1 LKNIGLPNETIH
13 LVYLAH
19 GGQKMIIYPAID
31 IIDGKCVR
39 LQQGSYSE
47 VTIFGDSPVEM
58 AMKWES
64 QGAEYLH
71 VVDLD
76 GARAGS
82 SENAEVIKQIASKL
96 TIPVQLGGG
105 IRSLDTIERILSYG
119 VSRVILGTSAVNNQE
134 MLRAALKEYKEK
146 IVVGIDAK
154 DGMVA
159 IHGWEQTS
167 DFTAIDFARIVEG
180 LGTKTI
186 IYTDISRDGMLK
198 GPNLVAM
205 GDMANSVGVEVIASG
220 GVSCLK
226 DVIDLKFT
234 GVSGLIV
241 GKALYTGNID
251 LSEAI
256 NSLK

>member
-1 LKNIGLPNETIH
+1 LNT
-13 LVYLAH
+13 
-19 GGQKMIIYPAID
+19 MIIYPAID
-31 IIDGKCVR
+31 IIDGRCVR
-39 LQQGSYSE
+39 LQQGSYSD

-76 GARAGS
+76 GARSGN

-105 IRSLDTIERILSYG
+105 IRSLDVIEKILSYG
-119 VSRVILGTSAVNNQE
+119 VSRVILGTSAVNDQE
-134 MLRAALKEYKEK
+134 MLTTALKEYKDK
-146 IVVGIDAK
+146 IAVGIDAK

-159 IHGWEQTS
+159 IHGWEKTS
-167 DFTAIDFARIVEG
+167 DFTAIDFARKVEG

-205 GDMANSVGVEVIASG
+205 SEMAKSVGIEVIASG

-226 DVIDLKFT
+226 DILKLKST
-234 GVSGLIV
+234 GVRGVIV
-241 GKALYTGNID
+241 GKALYTGNVN
-251 LSEAI
+251 LKEAI
-256 NSLK
+256 NSIK

>member
-1 LKNIGLPNETIH
+1 
-13 LVYLAH
+13 
-19 GGQKMIIYPAID
+19 MIIYPAID

-39 LQQGSYSE
+39 LQQGSYSD

-64 QGAEYLH
+64 QGARYLH

-76 GARAGS
+76 GAKAGK

-105 IRSLDTIERILSYG
+105 IRSLDTIETILSYG
-119 VSRVILGTSAVNNQE
+119 ISRVILGTSAVNDQR
-134 MLRAALKEYKEK
+134 MLKLALREYKGK

-154 DGMVA
+154 DGRVA
-159 IHGWEQTS
+159 IHGWEKTS
-167 DFTAIDFARIVEG
+167 AFTAVDFARTVEG
-180 LGTKTI
+180 YGTKTI

-205 GDMANSVGVEVIASG
+205 SDMAKSVGIEVIASG

-226 DVIDLKFT
+226 DILDLKAT
-234 GVSGLIV
+234 GVRGVIV
-241 GKALYTGNID
+241 GKALYTGDID
-251 LSEAI
+251 LTEAI

>member
-1 LKNIGLPNETIH
+1 MVL
-13 LVYLAH
+13 
-19 GGQKMIIYPAID
+19 KMIIYPAID

-39 LQQGSYSE
+39 LQQGSYSN
-47 VTIFGDSPVEM
+47 VTIFGDNPVEM

-64 QGAEYLH
+64 QGARYLH

-76 GARAGS
+76 GAKSGNS
-82 SENAEVIKQIASKL
+82 DNIEVIKQIASKL
-96 TIPVQLGGG
+96 TIPIQLGGG
-105 IRSLDTIERILSYG
+105 IRSLDTIEKILSNG
-119 VSRVILGTSAVNNQE
+119 VSRAILGTSAVNDQE
-134 MLRAALKEYKEK
+134 MLKLALKEYKDK
-146 IVVGIDAK
+146 IAVGIDAK

-159 IHGWEQTS
+159 IHGWEKTS
-167 DFTAIDFARIVEG
+167 DFTAIDFARRVEE

-205 GDMANSVGVEVIASG
+205 SEMAKAVGIEVIASG

-226 DVIDLKFT
+226 DITDLKAT
-234 GVSGLIV
+234 DVRGVIV

-251 LSEAI
+251 LKEI
-256 NSLK
+256 IDSLKE

>member
-1 LKNIGLPNETIH
+1 MN
-13 LVYLAH
+13 
-19 GGQKMIIYPAID
+19 KMIIYPAID
-31 IIDGKCVR
+31 IINGKCVR
-39 LQQGSYSE
+39 LQQGSYSD

-58 AMKWES
+58 ALKWES
-64 QGAEYLH
+64 QGAQYLH

-76 GARAGS
+76 GARSGNS
-82 SENAEVIKQIASKL
+82 DNAEVIKQIASKL

-105 IRSLDTIERILSYG
+105 IRSLDTIEKILSSG
-119 VSRVILGTSAVNNQE
+119 VNRVILGTAAVNNQE
-134 MLRAALKEYKEK
+134 MLKQAIREYKDK

-159 IHGWEQTS
+159 IHGWEKKS

-180 LGTKTI
+180 LGAKTI
-186 IYTDISRDGMLK
+186 IYTDISKDGMLK

-205 GDMANSVGVEVIASG
+205 SDMAKSVGIEVIASG

-226 DVIDLKFT
+226 DILELIST
-234 GVSGLIV
+234 GVRGVIV

-251 LSEAI
+251 LKEA
-256 NSLK
+256 NDSVKE

>member
-1 LKNIGLPNETIH
+1 
-13 LVYLAH
+13 
-19 GGQKMIIYPAID
+19 MIIYPAID

-39 LQQGSYSE
+39 LQQGSYSN
-47 VTIFGDSPVEM
+47 VTIFGDNPVEM

-64 QGAEYLH
+64 QGARYLH

-76 GARAGS
+76 GAKSGNS
-82 SENAEVIKQIASKL
+82 DNIEVIKQIASKL
-96 TIPVQLGGG
+96 TIPIQLGGG
-105 IRSLDTIERILSYG
+105 IRSLDTIEKILSNG
-119 VSRVILGTSAVNNQE
+119 VSRAILGTSAVNDQE
-134 MLRAALKEYKEK
+134 MLKLALKEYKDK
-146 IVVGIDAK
+146 IAVGIDAK

-159 IHGWEQTS
+159 IHGWEKTS
-167 DFTAIDFARIVEG
+167 DFTAIDFARRVEE

-205 GDMANSVGVEVIASG
+205 SEMAKAVGIEVIASG

-226 DVIDLKFT
+226 DITDLKAT
-234 GVSGLIV
+234 DVRGVIV

-251 LSEAI
+251 LKEI
-256 NSLK
+256 IDSLKE

>member
-1 LKNIGLPNETIH
+1 
-13 LVYLAH
+13 
-19 GGQKMIIYPAID
+19 MILYPAID
-31 IIDGKCVR
+31 IINGKCVR
-39 LQQGSYSE
+39 LQQGSYDD
-47 VTIFGDSPVEM
+47 VTVFGDNPVEI
-58 AMKWES
+58 AMKWQE
-64 QGAEYLH
+64 QGAQYLH

-76 GARAGS
+76 GARSGN
-82 SENAEVIKQIASKL
+82 SENAGVIKQIATKL

-105 IRSLDTIERILSYG
+105 IRSLDAIEKILSYG

-134 MLRAALKEYKEK
+134 MLKEALKEFKDK

-167 DFTAIDFARIVEG
+167 DFTAIEFARKVEQ

-198 GPNLVAM
+198 GPNLTAM
-205 GDMANSVGVEVIASG
+205 SEMAKAVNISVIASG

-226 DVIDLKFT
+226 DITDLKAT
-234 GVSGLIV
+234 GVTGAIV

-251 LSEAI
+251 LKEAI
-256 NSLK
+256 DSLGK